1 MANDLAT
8 LNAKLVTQLRDTA
21 APLVWASAEKDDLL
35 TWAVA
40 SLYPKVSRAVRES
53 VVLVDDDDQ
62 YTLTT
67 VTSVSRVDLLD
78 GDGNLLAPLPGGAWE
93 LWGDGITDSPTLFI
107 NRSYA
112 RTGWSLRVHGYG
124 AYDLVTNLPPDV
136 MVPAI
141 LALARAEALRRMIT
155 DRAKFAQWAKRNQ
168 LADSSVNELVLM
180 VNEADANAR
189 EEMAK
194 LKTWRKPVPA
204 RVG

>member
-8 LNAKLVTQLRDTA
+8 LKTALALALRDASNAVWTA
-21 APLVWASAEKDDLL
+21 AENGDLL
-35 TWAVA
+35 TWAAA
-40 SLYPKVSRAVRES
+40 SLYPKVSRSVRED
-53 VVLVDDDDQ
+53 VTLADDDDQ
-62 YTLTT
+62 YDLST
-67 VTSVSRVDLLD
+67 VTSVSRVDLID
-78 GDGNLLAPLPGGAWE
+78 GDGRLLMPLPGGAWE
-93 LWGDGITDSPTLFI
+93 LWGDGITASPTLFI

-112 RTGWSLRVHGYG
+112 RTGWTLRVHGYG
-124 AYDLVTNLPPDV
+124 AYDLSSNLPPDV

-141 LALARAEALRRMIT
+141 LARARAEALRRMLN